1 MNKSLYEEAIA
12 DAQKLR
18 ELAEETAKNRVV
30 EAVMPQ
36 IRTLVNRR
44 ILGEQVED
52 LEAEEDFADDS
63 LMGVEA
69 AVEELP
75 APAID
80 AGNEGSGSVIV

>member
-69 AVEELP
+69 AVEELHRLKI
-75 APAID
+75 AAWRL
-80 AGNEGSGSVIV
+80 SRKRSSK